1 MKQTFQFLWQLALY
15 LVAAGQLM
23 LRASPDVF
31 VVLLIDINASF
42 AETLACTIF
51 TLLN

>member
-1 MKQTFQFLWQLALY
+1 
-15 LVAAGQLM
+15 VAAGQLM
-23 LRASPDVF
+23 LRALPDVF
-31 VVLLIDINASF
+31 VIVLIDKNASF